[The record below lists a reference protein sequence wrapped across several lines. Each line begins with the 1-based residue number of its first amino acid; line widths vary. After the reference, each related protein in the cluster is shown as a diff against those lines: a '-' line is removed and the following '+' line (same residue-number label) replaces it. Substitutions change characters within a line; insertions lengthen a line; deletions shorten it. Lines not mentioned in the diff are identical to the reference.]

1 VRIIRGTPRGCA
13 SATASSCSTSSTTRI
28 TAATRP
34 RRAWRTASGSPS

>member
-34 RRAWRTASGSPS
+34 RRRSPASGSPS